1 MFDGFAELDVEV
13 NGVHLRG
20 RLSSDGG
27 KPALLLL
34 HGHPQSHVMWHR
46 VAPALAED
54 FFVVVPDLRGYGDS
68 ERPVPDAEHQSYSKR
83 EMARDAVA
91 LMEHLGRREFSVVG
105 HDRGARV
112 AARLAAD
119 APERV
124 HRAMLLDVA
133 PTLDMYEATTR
144 EFAASYWHWF
154 ALIQP
159 APLPETLIGSNPRA
173 YVEGV
178 LGGRHAGLAPFPA
191 EVLDAYAAGLRG
203 TERALGAC
211 EDYRASASIDLEHDR
226 ADRAAGN
233 LIQVPLRV
241 VWAEHGVIEKHFKPL
256 ELWRNIAVDVSGRT
270 VNCGHYVAEE
280 NPEEIVSEIRA
291 FLPSAGC

>member
-13 NGVHLRG
+13 NGVRLRG
-20 RLSSDGG
+20 RHSSDEG

-54 FFVVVPDLRGYGDS
+54 FFVVAPDLRGYGES
-68 ERPVPDAEHQSYSKR
+68 GRPIADTKHHSYSKR
-83 EMARDAVA
+83 EMSRDALA

-119 APERV
+119 APDRV
-124 HRAMLLDVA
+124 HRAMLLDIA
-133 PTLDMYEATTR
+133 PTLDMYEATNR
-144 EFAASYWHWF
+144 EFASTYWHWF

-159 APLPETLIGSNPRA
+159 APLPETLIGNSPRA

-178 LGGRHAGLAPFPA
+178 MGGRHAGLAPFPP
-191 EVLDAYAAGLRG
+191 EVIDAYVAGLTG
-203 TERALGAC
+203 MERALGAC

-233 LIQVPLRV
+233 HIRVPLRIL
-241 VWAEHGVIEKHFKPL
+241 WAEHGVIEKHFDPL
-256 ELWRNIAVDVSGRT
+256 ELWQNIAVSISGR
-270 VNCGHYVAEE
+270 VVDCGHYLAEE
-280 NPEEIVSEIRA
+280 NPDEIVSEIRE
-291 FLPSAGC
+291 FFTAGS

>member
-1 MFDGFAELDVEV
+1 MFDGFAAFDVEV
-13 NGVHLRG
+13 NDVRLRG
-20 RLSSDGG
+20 RLSSDED

-34 HGHPQSHVMWHR
+34 HGHPQSHAMWHR
-46 VAPALAED
+46 VAPALAEN
-54 FFVVVPDLRGYGDS
+54 FFVVAPDLRGYGES
-68 ERPVPDAEHQSYSKR
+68 GRPVPDAEHQSYSKR
-83 EMARDAVA
+83 EMARDALA
-91 LMEHLGRREFSVVG
+91 LMEYLGRREFSVVG

-119 APERV
+119 APDRV
-124 HRAMLLDVA
+124 HRAMLLDIA

-144 EFAASYWHWF
+144 EFASAYWHWF

-159 APLPETLIGSNPRA
+159 APLPEILIGSNPRA

-191 EVLDAYAAGLRG
+191 EVLDAYITGLTG

-211 EDYRASASIDLEHDR
+211 EDYRASASIDLQHDR
-226 ADRAAGN
+226 ADRAAGS

-241 VWAEHGVIEKHFKPL
+241 LWAEHGVIEKHFTPL
-256 ELWRNIAVDVSGRT
+256 ELWRDIAVDVSGRA
-270 VNCGHYVAEE
+270 VDCGHYLAEE
-280 NPEEIVSEIRA
+280 NPDEIVSEIHE
-291 FLPSAGC
+291 FFKAGS